1 MQGAWRL
8 GEPRLGA
15 KVGIFF
21 DLRLAL
27 RRFFRVAWRFRPILV
42 AVVAALTLGFCRY
55 GCFVHASD
63 LRGVVLVGK
72 GHAFMIF
79 GVIFAPAGGVL
90 PPPVWLFFEVKCEN
104 NTEL

>member
-27 RRFFRVAWRFRPILV
+27 RRFFRVVWRFRPILV
-42 AVVAALTLGFCRY
+42 AAVAALALGFCR
-55 GCFVHASD
+55 GGRFAHVLA
-63 LRGVVLVGK
+63 RMGVVLVGK

-79 GVIFAPAGGVL
+79 
-90 PPPVWLFFEVKCEN
+90 
-104 NTEL
+104 